1 MEYRLSKKSQ
11 RSKICEDVDETVI
24 LANAVD
30 SYLGR
35 NLDETLRLLA
45 VEICKLRNY
54 RNGKR
59 ERFFS

>member
-35 NLDETLRLLA
+35 NLDET
-45 VEICKLRNY
+45 V
-54 RNGKR
+54 
-59 ERFFS
+59 RFFSGRDLQIT